1 MTAIR
6 LPRAAAKLK
15 AFAEI
20 ETASHGRA
28 IEIRQT
34 ESAAVIVAADGHMLC
49 RIVAPPPAHAPATPV
64 PPFLVDAR
72 DFAKAAAAVGCS
84 RTEPFTT
91 ADPAQP
97 DGRDRPLLVARVNDK
112 TVAVAGPK
120 GEPQTIPIA
129 SGAMPNCVDLVDV
142 IQAEAASGMTKA
154 VGRVNPRYLQAVA
167 DQAVAMGLDTV
178 ELTFAPRW
186 NFLLIEGTGPDGCRV
201 SLAVAGVGEIDFD
214 TMPEQ
219 TPAPPAATSGV
230 TFTIPKPRCVKKS
243 TKAKPKVSTTE
254 ALPFLGEFPF

>member
-84 RTEPFTT
+84 RTEPLATT
-91 ADPAQP
+91 DATEVA
-97 DGRDRPLLVARVNDK
+97 GKDRPLLVARVDDN
-112 TVAVAGPK
+112 TVAIAGPE
-120 GEPQTIPIA
+120 GEPQTVAIPY
-129 SGAMPNCVDLVDV
+129 GAMPDCESLVDV

-154 VGRVNPRYLQAVA
+154 VARVNPRFLQAVA
-167 DQAVAMGLDTV
+167 DMAVAMSLPTI

-186 NFLLIEGTGPDGCRV
+186 NFLLAEGTGPDGCAV
-201 SLAVAGVGEIDFD
+201 SLAVAGVGEIDF
-214 TMPEQ
+214 Q
-219 TPAPPAATSGV
+219 TVPHQPPPPPPAANAM
-230 TFTIPKPRCVKKS
+230 TFTIPEPKKRTKPA
-243 TKAKPKVSTTE
+243 AKPKPSQNE
-254 ALPFLGEFPF
+254 ALSFMDELPF